1 MGCDNCASGLMVRG
15 APMPLAGG
23 NAWDSGYGFFT
34 SQDGRYAVYRFEGG
48 VSSALQGWTL
58 SSAINPGSLWNTLRV
73 VAAGPSLRLYING
86 TLVWSGN
93 DSAHGSGRVGLAMYR
108 DANSTSNKLWVDWAR
123 LVPGVTTMAAEML
136 AAEQRDL
143 NEAADQAR
151 AGGTA
156 GQAPGQVG
164 GELEDQPPP

>member
-1 MGCDNCASGLMVRG
+1 
-15 APMPLAGG
+15 
-23 NAWDSGYGFFT
+23 
-34 SQDGRYAVYRFEGG
+34 
-48 VSSALQGWTL
+48 
-58 SSAINPGSLWNTLRV
+58 
-73 VAAGPSLRLYING
+73 
-86 TLVWSGN
+86 
-93 DSAHGSGRVGLAMYR
+93 MYR